1 MFQFL
6 LDDCHQM
13 NWADAFF
20 QTLPEK
26 LAPFATALQP
36 LLDLDALKKLHGEYD
51 DWQHIVST
59 LPAVQ
64 PSIVDISCD
73 ALKIGSRSDCSSD
86 QHAALIAGLKKLHPW
101 RKGPFDIFG
110 TYIDTEWR
118 SDWKWQRVKPH
129 IAPLKD
135 RLVLDVG
142 CGSGYHCF
150 RMRGDGARYVLGI
163 DPTVRYLF
171 QFLAL
176 NNYIMDDGVH
186 FLPIKSEEMPRR
198 MRCFDTVFS
207 MGVLYHRR
215 SPFDHFDE
223 LKDLL
228 RPGGELVLETLV
240 MPGDTNTVVVPRDR
254 YAQMRN
260 VWFLPSAETLPLW
273 LQRAGFENARV
284 VDINQTSIN
293 EQRKTDWMTFQ
304 SLADF
309 LDPNNSEITLEGLPA
324 PTRAIVIA
332 NKPR

>member
-1 MFQFL
+1 MIWSDHFLSNLPHALKPFEPGLRAL
-6 LDDCHQM
+6 LDIG
-13 NWADAFF
+13 
-20 QTLPEK
+20 
-26 LAPFATALQP
+26 ALQ
-36 LLDLDALKKLHGEYD
+36 KLHGEYN
-51 DWQHIVST
+51 DWQHLVDT
-59 LPAVQ
+59 LPPLQASV
-64 PSIVDISCD
+64 IDLACD
-73 ALKIGSRSDCSSD
+73 ALKVGSHDDCSEETRQSLT
-86 QHAALIAGLKKLHPW
+86 AALRKLHPW

-110 TYIDTEWR
+110 IPIDTEWR
-118 SDWKWQRVKPH
+118 SDWKWQRLLPH
-129 IAPLKD
+129 IAPLRD
-135 RLVLDVG
+135 RVVLDVG

-150 RMRGDGARYVLGI
+150 RMRGEGAKFVVGI

-176 NNYIMDDGVH
+176 NHYIADSNVH
-186 FLPIKSEEMPRR
+186 FLPLKSEDMPRR

-215 SPFDHFDE
+215 APFDHLDE

-240 MPGDTNTVVVPRDR
+240 VDGPANTILVPRDR

-284 VDINQTSIN
+284 VDVNRTTLD
-293 EQRKTDWMTFQ
+293 EQRRTDWMTFQ
-304 SLADF
+304 SLQDF
-309 LDPNNSEITLEGLPA
+309 LDPNDPSLTVEGLPA
-324 PTRAIVIA
+324 PTRAIIIA

>member
-1 MFQFL
+1 MIWSNHFLSNLPATLKPFESAFKAL
-6 LDDCHQM
+6 LDI
-13 NWADAFF
+13 
-20 QTLPEK
+20 
-26 LAPFATALQP
+26 TALQ
-36 LLDLDALKKLHGEYD
+36 KLHGEYN
-51 DWQHIVST
+51 DWQRLIDS
-59 LPAVQ
+59 LPAIR
-64 PSIVDISCD
+64 PSVIDLARD
-73 ALKIGSRSDCSSD
+73 ALHVGTRDDCSD
-86 QHAALIAGLKKLHPW
+86 DIRNALIAALRKLHPW

-110 TYIDTEWR
+110 IDIDTEWR
-118 SDWKWQRVKPH
+118 SDWKWQRVLPH

-135 RLVLDVG
+135 RIVLDVG

-150 RMRGDGARYVLGI
+150 RMRGEGARFVVGI

-176 NNYIMDDGVH
+176 NHYINDNNVH
-186 FLPIKSEEMPRR
+186 FLPLKSEDMPRR
-198 MRCFDTVFS
+198 MRSFDTVFS

-215 SPFDHFDE
+215 APFDHLDE

-240 MPGDTNTVVVPRDR
+240 MPGPPNTVVVPRDR

-284 VDINQTSIN
+284 VDISRTTPD

-304 SLADF
+304 SLQDF
-309 LDPNNSEITLEGLPA
+309 LDPTDPNFTIEGLPA
-324 PTRAIVIA
+324 PTRAIIIA
-332 NKPR
+332 NKPNSFAK

>member
-1 MFQFL
+1 MIWSDHFLAQLPPALKPFETSLRSL
-6 LDDCHQM
+6 LDIGS
-13 NWADAFF
+13 
-20 QTLPEK
+20 
-26 LAPFATALQP
+26 LQN
-36 LLDLDALKKLHGEYD
+36 LHGEYN
-51 DWQHIVST
+51 DWQNLVDT
-59 LPAVQ
+59 LPPIQ
-64 PSIVDISCD
+64 PSLIDIACD
-73 ALKIGSRSDCSSD
+73 ALKIGTHDDCND
-86 QHAALIAGLKKLHPW
+86 DLRNELVARLKKLHPW

-110 TYIDTEWR
+110 IDVDTEWR
-118 SDWKWQRVKPH
+118 SDWKWQRVLPH
-129 IAPLKD
+129 IAPLKN

-150 RMRGDGARYVLGI
+150 RMRGEGARFVVGI

-176 NNYIMDDGVH
+176 NHYIQDNGVH
-186 FLPIKSEEMPRR
+186 FLPLKSEDMPRR

-215 SPFDHFDE
+215 APFDHLDE

-228 RPGGELVLETLV
+228 RPGGELILETLV
-240 MPGDTNTVVVPRDR
+240 VDGPQNTVLVPRDR

-284 VDINQTSIN
+284 VDINRTSLE

-304 SLADF
+304 SLQDY
-309 LDPNNSEITLEGLPA
+309 LDPSNPNLTIEGLPA
-324 PTRAIVIA
+324 PTRAIIIA
-332 NKPR
+332 NKPG